1 MQTLDIISIN
11 VWQVLISLLNLLIL
25 FLVFKKFLFAPVSRI
40 FAARKADVDK
50 AYADA
55 EEARKSAEEARSSY
69 EAHLAGAAEES
80 GAILRDAR
88 ERAERL
94 GEEIVLE
101 ARGDAA
107 VIRERAEADIAL
119 EKKKART
126 EMRDEI
132 AALSVELAGKILERE
147 ISEESQRELI
157 DGFLADLEDNDE

>member
-1 MQTLDIISIN
+1 M
-11 VWQVLISLLNLLIL
+11 LISLLNLLIL
-25 FLVFKKFLFAPVSRI
+25 FLVFKKLLFAPVSRI

-55 EEARKSAEEARSSY
+55 EGARKGAEEARASY
-69 EAHLAGAAEES
+69 EARLASAAEES

-101 ARGDAA
+101 ARGEAT
-107 VIRERAEADIAL
+107 VIRERAEADVAL
-119 EKKKART
+119 EKKKARS
-126 EMRDEI
+126 EMRGEI
-132 AALSVELAGKILERE
+132 SALSVELAGKILERE

-157 DGFLADLEDNDE
+157 DGFLADLEDDDE